1 MQNIVRDY
9 QNDKNK
15 IKDFLNEFEIDTED
29 GYKASKYIKQIRN
42 LANREQTTLVIDID
56 DIATVDPELADA
68 ITENSRRYIQ
78 IFSQVV
84 QEMLP
89 EFKDKEVTNK
99 DVLDVYIE
107 HRTLMEQRM
116 HHNTD
121 ETRDPMNRYPEELMR
136 RFELYFKASQTQKS
150 LSVRQVK
157 ANHIGK
163 LISVKGVVTRAT
175 EVKPMISV
183 ATYTC
188 DICGSETYQPITSP
202 TFMPL
207 VMCPSQDCVI
217 NKSGGRLSLQ
227 TRGSKFI
234 KFQEIKIQEHT
245 DQVPIGNIPRSMTI
259 WCRGTNTRLCQPG
272 DHVAIS
278 GIFLPLLR
286 TGFRQMT
293 QGLLSDTFL
302 EAHRII
308 LLNKSEDEE
317 IEDREMTDAELAD
330 IFAEKDLY
338 DRLAMS
344 IAPEIY
350 GHEDIKKALLLLLV
364 GGIDKSPQGM
374 KVRGNINI
382 CLMGDPGVAKS
393 QLLSY
398 VNRLAQRSQYTTG
411 RGSSGVGLTS
421 ALIKDPITNELVL
434 EGGALVL
441 ADQGICCIDEFDKM
455 TEHDRTAIYEVMEQQ
470 TISIAKAG
478 ILTSLNARTS
488 ILAAANPA
496 YGRYNPKRS
505 IEANIQLP
513 AALLSR
519 FDLLWIIQDKN
530 DREIDLKLARH
541 IASVHQT
548 GCQPEIENN
557 QHFVDMKTLR
567 RYVATCK
574 KKQPLVPES
583 LLDYVVTAY
592 VELRKQ
598 ARVSKNMTYTSAR
611 MLLSIL
617 RLSTA
622 LARLRCGDLVSKDD
636 IDEALRLME
645 SSRLLLKDHDNVPT
659 RQINPIDQVFAIVR
673 DMVPSSGS
681 KIVRYAEAKERCIA
695 KGLKPDT
702 FDDALE
708 RYEEMGLWHV
718 NQQRTTITIV

>member
-1 MQNIVRDY
+1 
-9 QNDKNK
+9 
-15 IKDFLNEFEIDTED
+15 
-29 GYKASKYIKQIRN
+29 
-42 LANREQTTLVIDID
+42 
-56 DIATVDPELADA
+56 
-68 ITENSRRYIQ
+68 
-78 IFSQVV
+78 
-84 QEMLP
+84 
-89 EFKDKEVTNK
+89 
-99 DVLDVYIE
+99 
-107 HRTLMEQRM
+107 
-116 HHNTD
+116 
-121 ETRDPMNRYPEELMR
+121 
-136 RFELYFKASQTQKS
+136 
-150 LSVRQVK
+150 
-157 ANHIGK
+157 
-163 LISVKGVVTRAT
+163 
-175 EVKPMISV
+175 
-183 ATYTC
+183 
-188 DICGSETYQPITSP
+188 
-202 TFMPL
+202 MPL
-207 VMCPSQDCVI
+207 VMCPSQDCVT

-234 KFQEIKIQEHT
+234 KFQEVKIQEQT
-245 DQVPIGNIPRSMTI
+245 DQVPVGNIPRSMTI

-272 DHVAIS
+272 DHIAVS

-302 EAHRII
+302 EAHRIV
-308 LLNKSEDEE
+308 LLNKTEDEE
-317 IEDREMTDAELAD
+317 IEDSEMNEAELAD
-330 IFAEKDLY
+330 LFAEKDLY
-338 DRLAMS
+338 DRLARS

-374 KVRGNINI
+374 KVRGNINV

-421 ALIKDPITNELVL
+421 ALIKDPVTNEFVL

-441 ADQGICCIDEFDKM
+441 ADQGVCCIDEFDKM
-455 TEHDRTAIYEVMEQQ
+455 TDHDRTAIYEVMEQQ

-541 IASVHQT
+541 IASIHQT
-548 GCQPEIENN
+548 GCQPDIENH
-557 QHFVDMKTLR
+557 QHFINMKTLR
-567 RYVATCK
+567 RYIATCK
-574 KKQPLVPES
+574 KKQPLVPET
-583 LLDYVVTAY
+583 LLDYIVTAY

-598 ARVSKNMTYTSAR
+598 ARVSKDMTYTSAR

-622 LARLRCGDLVSKDD
+622 LARLRCDDLVSKDD

-645 SSRLLLKDHDNVPT
+645 SSRLLLKDHENVPA

-673 DMVPSSGS
+673 DMVPLTGS
-681 KIVRYAEAKERCIA
+681 KSVRYGEAKERCIA
-695 KGLKPDT
+695 KGFKPDI
-702 FDDALE
+702 FDNALE
-708 RYEEMGLWHV
+708 RYEEIGLWHV

>member
-1 MQNIVRDY
+1 MQNTVRDY
-9 QNDKNK
+9 QADKN
-15 IKDFLNEFEIDTED
+15 FLNEFEIDTAD
-29 GYKASKYIKQIRN
+29 GYKASKYAKQLRN
-42 LANREQTTLVIDID
+42 IANREQTTLVIDID

-68 ITENSRRYIQ
+68 IIENCRRYTQ
-78 IFSQVV
+78 LFSQVI

-89 EFKDKEVTNK
+89 ELKDKEIQNK

-136 RFELYFKASQTQKS
+136 RFELYFKSSNTQKH

-157 ANHIGK
+157 ANHVGK

-188 DICGSETYQPITSP
+188 DICGAETYQPITSP

-207 VMCPSQDCVI
+207 VMCPSQDCVT

-259 WCRGTNTRLCQPG
+259 WCRGTNTRICQPG
-272 DHVAIS
+272 DHVAIT

-317 IEDREMTDAELAD
+317 IEDKEMNEAELAD
-330 IFAEKDLY
+330 LFAEKDLY

-374 KVRGNINI
+374 KVRGNINV

-441 ADQGICCIDEFDKM
+441 ADQGVCCIDEFDKM
-455 TEHDRTAIYEVMEQQ
+455 TEYDRTAIYEVMEQQ

-557 QHFVDMKTLR
+557 QHFIDMKTLR
-567 RYVATCK
+567 RYIATCK
-574 KKQPLVPES
+574 KKQPLVPET

-636 IDEALRLME
+636 IDESLRLME
-645 SSRLLLKDHDNVPT
+645 SSRLLLKDHENVPT
-659 RQINPIDQVFAIVR
+659 RQINPIDQVFSIVR
-673 DMVPSSGS
+673 DMVPSSGA
-681 KIVRYAEAKERCIA
+681 KIVCYAEAKERCIA

-702 FDDALE
+702 FDAALE
-708 RYEEMGLWHV
+708 RYEEMGLWFV

>member
-1 MQNIVRDY
+1 
-9 QNDKNK
+9 
-15 IKDFLNEFEIDTED
+15 
-29 GYKASKYIKQIRN
+29 
-42 LANREQTTLVIDID
+42 
-56 DIATVDPELADA
+56 
-68 ITENSRRYIQ
+68 
-78 IFSQVV
+78 
-84 QEMLP
+84 
-89 EFKDKEVTNK
+89 
-99 DVLDVYIE
+99 
-107 HRTLMEQRM
+107 
-116 HHNTD
+116 
-121 ETRDPMNRYPEELMR
+121 
-136 RFELYFKASQTQKS
+136 
-150 LSVRQVK
+150 
-157 ANHIGK
+157 
-163 LISVKGVVTRAT
+163 
-175 EVKPMISV
+175 
-183 ATYTC
+183 
-188 DICGSETYQPITSP
+188 
-202 TFMPL
+202 
-207 VMCPSQDCVI
+207 MCPSQDCVT

-272 DHVAIS
+272 DHVAVT

-317 IEDREMTDAELAD
+317 IEDKEMNEVELAD
-330 IFAEKDLY
+330 LFAEKDLY

-374 KVRGNINI
+374 KVRGNINV

-441 ADQGICCIDEFDKM
+441 ADQGVCCIDEFDKM

-530 DREIDLKLARH
+530 DREVDLKLARH

-548 GCQPEIENN
+548 GCQPELENN

-567 RYVATCK
+567 RYIATCK

-598 ARVSKNMTYTSAR
+598 ARISKDMTYTSAR

-645 SSRLLLKDHDNVPT
+645 SSRLLLKDHENVPT
-659 RQINPIDQVFAIVR
+659 RQINPIDQVFSIVR
-673 DMVPSSGS
+673 DMVPSSGA

-702 FDDALE
+702 FDDALD